1 MCQEAGADVLGLVS
15 PSALCLPLSAG
26 AVSVPRLQSPVA
38 NWGGVC
44 SAGLRHASLRP
55 HLSHLPVQ
63 PLLQDGPRA
72 VEALLP

>member
-38 NWGGVC
+38 NWGGVLLGWAETC
-44 SAGLRHASLRP
+44 IPPPSSLAFTSAAPAAGWP
-55 HLSHLPVQ
+55 
-63 PLLQDGPRA
+63 
-72 VEALLP
+72 